1 MNKSNI
7 TIAVIP
13 DYRRKLQNQ
22 KYPLKLKITFKGK
35 RRYYAT
41 GYSATKDEWQIIN
54 SGTVKGKLK
63 TIRNE
68 IINIE
73 SKAETKINNL
83 SPFSFQS
90 FQEVFFEQPIKYKS
104 LRSVFENMIAEFEKE
119 ERIGTAKIYKT
130 TISVLEE
137 FKPNLKLSNIT
148 PKLLTDFDHWMQN
161 KGNSVTTTGI
171 YPRNLR
177 TLINKA
183 IAERQ
188 FDPKFYPFGKNKYQ
202 IPTGVSNKRSL
213 NKDQLKAIFN
223 YEPDPANYFLKRSL
237 AFWKFTYLA
246 NGINMMDIANL

>member
-104 LRSVFENMIAEFEKE
+104 LR
-119 ERIGTAKIYKT
+119 
-130 TISVLEE
+130 
-137 FKPNLKLSNIT
+137 
-148 PKLLTDFDHWMQN
+148 
-161 KGNSVTTTGI
+161 
-171 YPRNLR
+171 
-177 TLINKA
+177 
-183 IAERQ
+183 
-188 FDPKFYPFGKNKYQ
+188 
-202 IPTGVSNKRSL
+202 
-213 NKDQLKAIFN
+213 
-223 YEPDPANYFLKRSL
+223 
-237 AFWKFTYLA
+237 
-246 NGINMMDIANL
+246 